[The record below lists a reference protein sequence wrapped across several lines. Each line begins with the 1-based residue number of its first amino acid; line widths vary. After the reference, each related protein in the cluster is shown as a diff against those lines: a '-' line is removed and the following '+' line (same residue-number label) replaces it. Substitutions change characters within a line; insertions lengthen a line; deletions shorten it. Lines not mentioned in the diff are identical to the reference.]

1 MLESLYIEN
10 FAIINQVQIDF
21 HSGMT
26 VLTGE
31 TGAGKSI
38 IIDAIGQ
45 LLGQR
50 TQPNFVKENRD
61 YAYIEG
67 VFTSNEK
74 INTLLDEMHIP
85 SDTQLIVSKKIT
97 KDGKSSIK
105 INYRSTTQMLLKTVM
120 SNLVDIHS
128 QFEAHQLFKQSYHLQ
143 VLDDYCGKK
152 LSILKE
158 KYFNNFNQYKKLE
171 KEYNQLKNEELSD
184 EQYDFY
190 LAQRDEI
197 DELHLDDFDE
207 EEFIK
212 ERNELNNFEK
222 NAKHIS
228 QYKNIMD
235 SSKGM
240 MSLFKD
246 GLNELAS
253 IDSSKI
259 QDLYDQLYDAYYSI
273 EGINDEIYDYL
284 QLSNFSEERYNEVQ
298 DTYFKLNKLKRK
310 YGASI
315 ENILDF
321 RAELDKKI
329 QYFENRES
337 VISTLESKLKTNQEN
352 AFKIALDISKLR
364 QENALILENKVKEI
378 LKDLYLPQVDFKF
391 QFEETNLTEN
401 GLDSVC
407 IVVSTN
413 VGQVAK
419 PLQKIASGGELSR
432 IMLAI
437 KTACQN
443 DENNTIIF
451 DEADTGV
458 SGKVAESIGKI
469 MKKISKKQQVICIT
483 HLAQVACFANHHLQI
498 SKQLESNDTNV
509 KITIL
514 SDEDSTIELAKMISG
529 KEITEQSIAHAK
541 QLKKN
546 NV

>member
-105 INYRSTTQMLLKTVM
+105 INYRSTTQMLLKTIM

-128 QFEAHQLFKQSYHLQ
+128 QFETHQLFKQSYHLQ
-143 VLDDYCGKK
+143 VLDAYCGKK
-152 LSILKE
+152 LSFLKE

-171 KEYNQLKNEELSD
+171 KEYKQLKNEELSD

-259 QDLYDQLYDAYYSI
+259 QDLHDQLYDAYYSI

-378 LKDLYLPQVDFKF
+378 LKGLYLPQVDFKF

-469 MKKISKKQQVICIT
+469 MKKILNHAIT
-483 HLAQVACFANHHLQI
+483 GC
-498 SKQLESNDTNV
+498 
-509 KITIL
+509 
-514 SDEDSTIELAKMISG
+514 
-529 KEITEQSIAHAK
+529 
-541 QLKKN
+541 
-546 NV
+546 

>member
-1 MLESLYIEN
+1 
-10 FAIINQVQIDF
+10 
-21 HSGMT
+21 
-26 VLTGE
+26 
-31 TGAGKSI
+31 
-38 IIDAIGQ
+38 
-45 LLGQR
+45 
-50 TQPNFVKENRD
+50 
-61 YAYIEG
+61 
-67 VFTSNEK
+67 
-74 INTLLDEMHIP
+74 
-85 SDTQLIVSKKIT
+85 
-97 KDGKSSIK
+97 
-105 INYRSTTQMLLKTVM
+105 MLLKTVM

-128 QFEAHQLFKQSYHLQ
+128 QFETHQLFKQSYHLQ

-171 KEYNQLKNEELSD
+171 KEYKQLKNEELSD

-246 GLNELAS
+246 GLNELSS

-259 QDLYDQLYDAYYSI
+259 QDLHDQLYDAYYSI

-364 QENALILENKVKEI
+364 QENALILENNVKEI

-391 QFEETNLTEN
+391 QFEKTNLTEN
-401 GLDSVC
+401 GMDSVC

-413 VGQVAK
+413 AGQVAK

-437 KTACQN
+437 KTACQH

-469 MKKISKKQQVICIT
+469 MKEISKNQQVICIT

-498 SKQLESNDTNV
+498 SKQLEINDTNV
-509 KITIL
+509 KITVL
-514 SDEDSTIELAKMISG
+514 SDEDSIIELAKMISG

>member
-105 INYRSTTQMLLKTVM
+105 INYRSTTQMLLKTIM

-128 QFEAHQLFKQSYHLQ
+128 QFETHQLFKQSYHLQ

-158 KYFNNFNQYKKLE
+158 KYFNNFNQYKKLD
-171 KEYNQLKNEELSD
+171 KEYKQLKNEELSD

-235 SSKGM
+235 SSRGM
-240 MSLFKD
+240 MSLFKN
-246 GLNELAS
+246 GLNELSS

-259 QDLYDQLYDAYYSI
+259 QDLRDQLYDAYYSI

-284 QLSNFSEERYNEVQ
+284 QLSNFSEERYSEVQ

-364 QENALILENKVKEI
+364 QENAHILENKVKEI

-391 QFEETNLTEN
+391 QFEKTNLTEN
-401 GLDSVC
+401 GIDSVC

-437 KTACQN
+437 KTACQHN
-443 DENNTIIF
+443 ENNTIIF

-469 MKKISKKQQVICIT
+469 MKEISKNQQVICIT

-509 KITIL
+509 KISIL

>member
-1 MLESLYIEN
+1 MW
-10 FAIINQVQIDF
+10 
-21 HSGMT
+21 
-26 VLTGE
+26 
-31 TGAGKSI
+31 
-38 IIDAIGQ
+38 
-45 LLGQR
+45 
-50 TQPNFVKENRD
+50 
-61 YAYIEG
+61 
-67 VFTSNEK
+67 
-74 INTLLDEMHIP
+74 
-85 SDTQLIVSKKIT
+85 KKI
-97 KDGKSSIK
+97 
-105 INYRSTTQMLLKTVM
+105 
-120 SNLVDIHS
+120 
-128 QFEAHQLFKQSYHLQ
+128 
-143 VLDDYCGKK
+143 
-152 LSILKE
+152 
-158 KYFNNFNQYKKLE
+158 KYFNQYKKLE
-171 KEYNQLKNEELSD
+171 KEYKQLKNEELSD

-190 LAQRDEI
+190 LSQKNEI

-246 GLNELAS
+246 GLNELSS

-259 QDLYDQLYDAYYSI
+259 QELHDQLYDAYYSI

-391 QFEETNLTEN
+391 QFEKTNLTEN
-401 GLDSVC
+401 GIDSVC

-437 KTACQN
+437 KTACQH

-469 MKKISKKQQVICIT
+469 MKEISKNQQVICIT

-498 SKQLESNDTNV
+498 SKQLKSNDTNV

-514 SDEDSTIELAKMISG
+514 SDEDSIIELAKMISG

>member
-10 FAIINQVQIDF
+10 FAIINQIQIDF

-105 INYRSTTQMLLKTVM
+105 INYRSTTQMLLKTIM

-128 QFEAHQLFKQSYHLQ
+128 QFETHQLFKQSYHLQ

-158 KYFNNFNQYKKLE
+158 KYINNFSQYKQLE
-171 KEYNQLKNEELSD
+171 KEYKQLKDEELSD

-197 DELHLDDFDE
+197 DELQLNDFNE

-212 ERNELNNFEK
+212 ERNELNSFEK

-235 SSKGM
+235 SSQGM

-246 GLNELAS
+246 GLNELSA

-259 QDLYDQLYDAYYSI
+259 QDLHDQLYDAYYSI

-321 RAELDKKI
+321 RDDLDKKI

-337 VISTLESKLKTNQEN
+337 VISTLESKLKTNKEN
-352 AFKIALDISKLR
+352 TSKIALDISKLR
-364 QENALILENKVKEI
+364 KEKALLLENKVKEI

-391 QFEETNLTEN
+391 QFKETNLTEN
-401 GLDSVC
+401 GIDSVC

-437 KTACQN
+437 KTACQH

-469 MKKISKKQQVICIT
+469 MKEISKNQQVICIT

-498 SKQLESNDTNV
+498 SKHLENDDTNV
-509 KITIL
+509 KITVL
-514 SDEDSTIELAKMISG
+514 NDEDSIVELAKMISG

-541 QLKKN
+541 QLKEN
-546 NV
+546 SV

>member
-105 INYRSTTQMLLKTVM
+105 INYRSTTQMLLKTIM

-128 QFEAHQLFKQSYHLQ
+128 QFETHQLFKQSYHLQ
-143 VLDDYCGKK
+143 VLDAYCGKK
-152 LSILKE
+152 LSFLKE

-171 KEYNQLKNEELSD
+171 KEYKQLKNEELSD

-259 QDLYDQLYDAYYSI
+259 QDLHDQLYDAYYSI

-378 LKDLYLPQVDFKF
+378 LKGLYLPQVDFKF

-514 SDEDSTIELAKMISG
+514 SDEESIIELAKMISG

>member
-50 TQPNFVKENRD
+50 TQPNFVKENRE

-74 INTLLDEMHIP
+74 INKLLDEMHIP

-105 INYRSTTQMLLKTVM
+105 INYRSTTQMLLKTIM

-128 QFEAHQLFKQSYHLQ
+128 QFETHQLFKQSYHLQ

-152 LSILKE
+152 LNVLKE
-158 KYFNNFNQYKKLE
+158 KYIDNFSQYKKLE
-171 KEYNQLKNEELSD
+171 KEYKQLKNEELSD

-197 DELHLDDFDE
+197 DELQLNDFNE

-212 ERNELNNFEK
+212 ERNELNSFEK

-246 GLNELAS
+246 GLNELSS

-259 QDLYDQLYDAYYSI
+259 QDLHDQLYDAYYSI

-329 QYFENRES
+329 QYFENREN
-337 VISTLESKLKTNQEN
+337 VISTLESKLKTNKEN
-352 AFKIALDISKLR
+352 TSKIALDISKLR
-364 QENALILENKVKEI
+364 KEKALILENKVKEI

-401 GLDSVC
+401 GIDSVC

-437 KTACQN
+437 KTACQH

-469 MKKISKKQQVICIT
+469 MKEISKNQQVICIT

-498 SKQLESNDTNV
+498 SKHLENDDTNV
-509 KITIL
+509 KITVL
-514 SDEDSTIELAKMISG
+514 NDEDSIVELAKMISG

-541 QLKKN
+541 QLKEN
-546 NV
+546 SV

>member
-10 FAIINQVQIDF
+10 FAIINQIQIDF

-105 INYRSTTQMLLKTVM
+105 INYRSTTQMLLKTIM

-128 QFEAHQLFKQSYHLQ
+128 QFETHQLFKQSYHLQ

-158 KYFNNFNQYKKLE
+158 KYINIFSQYKQLE
-171 KEYNQLKNEELSD
+171 KEYKQLKDEELSD

-197 DELHLDDFDE
+197 DELQLNDFNE

-212 ERNELNNFEK
+212 ERNELNSFEK

-235 SSKGM
+235 SSQGM
-240 MSLFKD
+240 MSLFKE
-246 GLNELAS
+246 GLNELSS

-259 QDLYDQLYDAYYSI
+259 QVLHDQLYDAYYSI

-321 RAELDKKI
+321 RDDLDKKI

-337 VISTLESKLKTNQEN
+337 VISTLESKLKTNKEN
-352 AFKIALDISKLR
+352 TSKIALDISKLR
-364 QENALILENKVKEI
+364 KEKALILENKVKEI

-391 QFEETNLTEN
+391 QFKETNLTEN
-401 GLDSVC
+401 GIDSVC

-469 MKKISKKQQVICIT
+469 MKEISKNQQVICIT

-498 SKQLESNDTNV
+498 SKYLENDDTNV
-509 KITIL
+509 KITVL
-514 SDEDSTIELAKMISG
+514 NDEDSIVELAKMISG

-541 QLKKN
+541 QLKEN
-546 NV
+546 SV

>member
-105 INYRSTTQMLLKTVM
+105 INYRSTTQMLLKTIM

-128 QFEAHQLFKQSYHLQ
+128 QFETHQLFKQSYHLQ
-143 VLDDYCGKK
+143 VLDAYCGKK
-152 LSILKE
+152 LSFLKE

-171 KEYNQLKNEELSD
+171 KEYKQLKNEELSD

-253 IDSSKI
+253 IDSFKI
-259 QDLYDQLYDAYYSI
+259 QDLHDQLYDAYYSI

-378 LKDLYLPQVDFKF
+378 LKGLYLPQVDFKF

-514 SDEDSTIELAKMISG
+514 SDEESIIELAKMISG

>member
-97 KDGKSSIK
+97 KDGKPSIK
-105 INYRSTTQMLLKTVM
+105 INYRSTTQMLLKTIM

-128 QFEAHQLFKQSYHLQ
+128 QFETHQLFKQSYHLQ

-259 QDLYDQLYDAYYSI
+259 QDLHDQLYDAYYSI

-284 QLSNFSEERYNEVQ
+284 QLSSFSEERYNEVQ

-509 KITIL
+509 KLTIL
-514 SDEDSTIELAKMISG
+514 SDEESIIELAKMISG

>member
-105 INYRSTTQMLLKTVM
+105 INYRSTTQMLLKTIM

-128 QFEAHQLFKQSYHLQ
+128 QFETHQLFKQSYHLQ
-143 VLDDYCGKK
+143 VLDAYCGKK
-152 LSILKE
+152 LSFLKE

-171 KEYNQLKNEELSD
+171 KEYKQLKNEELSD

-259 QDLYDQLYDAYYSI
+259 QDLHDQLYDAYYSI

-378 LKDLYLPQVDFKF
+378 LKGLYLPQVDFKF

-451 DEADTGV
+451 DGADTGV

-514 SDEDSTIELAKMISG
+514 SDEESIIELAKMISG

>member
-105 INYRSTTQMLLKTVM
+105 INYRSTTQMLLKTIM

-128 QFEAHQLFKQSYHLQ
+128 QFETHQLFKQSYHLQ

-158 KYFNNFNQYKKLE
+158 KYINNFNQYKKLE
-171 KEYNQLKNEELSD
+171 KEYKQLKNEELSD

-197 DELHLDDFDE
+197 DELHLDDFNE

-212 ERNELNNFEK
+212 ERNELNSFEK

-228 QYKNIMD
+228 QYKNIMN

-246 GLNELAS
+246 GLNELSS

-259 QDLYDQLYDAYYSI
+259 QDLHDQLYDAYYSI

-284 QLSNFSEERYNEVQ
+284 QLSYFSEERYNEVQ

-315 ENILDF
+315 GNILDF

-329 QYFENRES
+329 QYFENREN

-352 AFKIALDISKLR
+352 TSKIALDISKLR
-364 QENALILENKVKEI
+364 KENALILENKVKEI

-401 GLDSVC
+401 GIDSVC

-437 KTACQN
+437 KTACQH

-469 MKKISKKQQVICIT
+469 MKEISKNQQVICIT
-483 HLAQVACFANHHLQI
+483 HLAQVACFANYHLQI
-498 SKQLESNDTNV
+498 SKHLENDDTNV
-509 KITIL
+509 KITVL
-514 SDEDSTIELAKMISG
+514 NDEDSIVELAKMISG

-541 QLKKN
+541 QLKEN
-546 NV
+546 SV

>member
-10 FAIINQVQIDF
+10 FAIINQVQ
-21 HSGMT
+21 
-26 VLTGE
+26 
-31 TGAGKSI
+31 
-38 IIDAIGQ
+38 Q

-50 TQPNFVKENRD
+50 TQPNFIKENRD

-128 QFEAHQLFKQSYHLQ
+128 QFETHQLFKQSYHLQ

-171 KEYNQLKNEELSD
+171 KEYKQLKNEELSD

-190 LAQRDEI
+190 LSQKNEI

-259 QDLYDQLYDAYYSI
+259 QDLHDQLYDAYYSI
-273 EGINDEIYDYL
+273 EGINDDIYDYL

-364 QENALILENKVKEI
+364 QENALILENEVKEI

-391 QFEETNLTEN
+391 QFEKTNLTEN
-401 GLDSVC
+401 GMDSVC

-437 KTACQN
+437 KTACQHN
-443 DENNTIIF
+443 ENNTIIF

-469 MKKISKKQQVICIT
+469 MKEISKNQQVICIT

-498 SKQLESNDTNV
+498 SKQLKSNDTNV

-514 SDEDSTIELAKMISG
+514 SDEDSIIELAKMISG

>member
-105 INYRSTTQMLLKTVM
+105 INYRSTTQMLLKTIM

-128 QFEAHQLFKQSYHLQ
+128 QFETHQLFKQSYHLQ
-143 VLDDYCGKK
+143 VLDAYCGKK
-152 LSILKE
+152 LSFLKE

-171 KEYNQLKNEELSD
+171 KEYKQLKNEELSD

-259 QDLYDQLYDAYYSI
+259 QDLHDQLYDAYYSI

-378 LKDLYLPQVDFKF
+378 LKGLYLPQVDFKF

-451 DEADTGV
+451 DEADAGV

-514 SDEDSTIELAKMISG
+514 SDEESIIELAKMISG

>member
-97 KDGKSSIK
+97 KDGKPSIK

-128 QFEAHQLFKQSYHLQ
+128 QFETHQLFKQSYHLQ

-259 QDLYDQLYDAYYSI
+259 QDLHDQLYDAYYSI

-284 QLSNFSEERYNEVQ
+284 QLSSFSEERYNEVQ

>member
-50 TQPNFVKENRD
+50 TQPNFVKENRE

-74 INTLLDEMHIP
+74 INALLDEMHIP

-97 KDGKSSIK
+97 KDGKSSVK
-105 INYRSTTQMLLKTVM
+105 INYRSTTQMLLKTIM

-128 QFEAHQLFKQSYHLQ
+128 QFETHQLFKQSYHLQ
-143 VLDDYCGKK
+143 VLDDYCGTK
-152 LSILKE
+152 LSALKE
-158 KYFNNFNQYKKLE
+158 KYINNFDQYKKLE
-171 KEYNQLKNEELSD
+171 KEYAQLKNEELSD

-197 DELHLDDFDE
+197 DELQLNDFNE

-240 MSLFKD
+240 MSLFKE
-246 GLNELAS
+246 GLNELSS

-259 QDLYDQLYDAYYSI
+259 QDFHDQLYDSYYSI
-273 EGINDEIYDYL
+273 EGINDEIYAYL

-315 ENILDF
+315 KNILDF
-321 RAELDKKI
+321 RDELDNKI

-337 VISTLESKLKTNQEN
+337 VISTLENKLKINKEN
-352 AFKIALDISKLR
+352 AFKIAVDISELR
-364 QENALILENKVKEI
+364 KENAFILENKVKEI

-391 QFEETNLTEN
+391 QFEETSLTEN

-437 KTACQN
+437 KTACQH

-469 MKKISKKQQVICIT
+469 MKKISKNQQVICIT

-498 SKQLESNDTNV
+498 SKQLESDDTNV
-509 KITIL
+509 KIVVL
-514 SDEDSTIELAKMISG
+514 SEEESVIELAKMISG

-541 QLKKN
+541 QLKEN

>member
-105 INYRSTTQMLLKTVM
+105 INYRSTTQMLLKTIM

-128 QFEAHQLFKQSYHLQ
+128 QFETHQLFKQSYHLQ
-143 VLDDYCGKK
+143 VLDAYCGKK
-152 LSILKE
+152 LSFLKE

-171 KEYNQLKNEELSD
+171 KEYKQLKNEELSD

-259 QDLYDQLYDAYYSI
+259 QDLHDQLYDAYYSI

-378 LKDLYLPQVDFKF
+378 LKGLYLPQVDFKF

-401 GLDSVC
+401 GFDSVC

-514 SDEDSTIELAKMISG
+514 SDEESIIELAKMISG

>member
-105 INYRSTTQMLLKTVM
+105 INYRSTTQMLLKTIM

-128 QFEAHQLFKQSYHLQ
+128 QFETHQLFKQSYHLQ
-143 VLDDYCGKK
+143 VLDAYCGKK
-152 LSILKE
+152 LSFLKE

-171 KEYNQLKNEELSD
+171 KEYKQLKNEELSD

-190 LAQRDEI
+190 LAKRDEI

-259 QDLYDQLYDAYYSI
+259 QDLHDQLYDAYYSI

-378 LKDLYLPQVDFKF
+378 LKGLYLPQVDFKF

-514 SDEDSTIELAKMISG
+514 SDEESIIELAKMISG

>member
-1 MLESLYIEN
+1 MLERLYIEN

-105 INYRSTTQMLLKTVM
+105 INYRSTTQMLLKTIM

-128 QFEAHQLFKQSYHLQ
+128 QFETHQLFKQSYHLQ
-143 VLDDYCGKK
+143 VLDAYCGKK
-152 LSILKE
+152 LSFLKE

-171 KEYNQLKNEELSD
+171 KEYKQLKNEELSD

-259 QDLYDQLYDAYYSI
+259 QDLHDQLYDAYYSI

-378 LKDLYLPQVDFKF
+378 LKGLYLPQVDFKF

-514 SDEDSTIELAKMISG
+514 SDEESIIELAKMISG

>member
-21 HSGMT
+21 YSGMT

-67 VFTSNEK
+67 VFTSNAK

-128 QFEAHQLFKQSYHLQ
+128 QFETHQLFKQSYHLQ

-171 KEYNQLKNEELSD
+171 KEYKQLKNEELSD

-246 GLNELAS
+246 GLNELSS

-259 QDLYDQLYDAYYSI
+259 QDLHDQLYDAYYSI

-364 QENALILENKVKEI
+364 QENALILENNVKEI

-391 QFEETNLTEN
+391 QFEKTNLTEN
-401 GLDSVC
+401 GMDSVC

-413 VGQVAK
+413 AGQVAK

-437 KTACQN
+437 KTACQH

-469 MKKISKKQQVICIT
+469 MKEISKNQQVICIT

-498 SKQLESNDTNV
+498 SKQLEINDTNV
-509 KITIL
+509 KITVL
-514 SDEDSTIELAKMISG
+514 SDEDSIIELAKMISG
-529 KEITEQSIAHAK
+529 KEITQQSIDHAK
-541 QLKKN
+541 KLKEIS
-546 NV
+546 V

>member
-105 INYRSTTQMLLKTVM
+105 INYRSTTQMLLKTIM

-128 QFEAHQLFKQSYHLQ
+128 QFETHQLFKQSYHLQ
-143 VLDDYCGKK
+143 VLDAYCGKK
-152 LSILKE
+152 LSFLKE

-171 KEYNQLKNEELSD
+171 KEYKQLKNEELSD

-259 QDLYDQLYDAYYSI
+259 QDLHDQLYDAYYSI

-364 QENALILENKVKEI
+364 QENALILENKVKKI
-378 LKDLYLPQVDFKF
+378 LKGLYLPQVDFKF

-514 SDEDSTIELAKMISG
+514 SDEESIIELAKMISG

>member
-50 TQPNFVKENRD
+50 TQPNFVKENRE

-74 INTLLDEMHIP
+74 INALLDEMHIP
-85 SDTQLIVSKKIT
+85 SDTQLVVSKKIT

-105 INYRSTTQMLLKTVM
+105 INYRSTTQMLLKTIM

-128 QFEAHQLFKQSYHLQ
+128 QFETHQLFKQSYHLQ
-143 VLDDYCGKK
+143 VLDDYCGTK
-152 LSILKE
+152 LSVLKE
-158 KYFNNFNQYKKLE
+158 KYINNFDQYKKLE
-171 KEYNQLKNEELSD
+171 KEYVQLKNEELSD

-197 DELHLDDFDE
+197 DELQLNDFNE
-207 EEFIK
+207 EDFIK
-212 ERNELNNFEK
+212 ERNELNSFEK

-246 GLNELAS
+246 GLNELSS

-259 QDLYDQLYDAYYSI
+259 QDLHDQLYDAYYSI

-310 YGASI
+310 YGSSI

-321 RAELDKKI
+321 RADLDKKI

-337 VISTLESKLKTNQEN
+337 VISTLESKLKTNKEN
-352 AFKIALDISKLR
+352 TFKIALDISKLR
-364 QENALILENKVKEI
+364 KENALILENKVKEI

-401 GLDSVC
+401 GIDSVC

-437 KTACQN
+437 KTACQH

-469 MKKISKKQQVICIT
+469 MKEISKNQQVICIT

-498 SKQLESNDTNV
+498 SKHLENDDTNV
-509 KITIL
+509 KITVL
-514 SDEDSTIELAKMISG
+514 NDEDSIIELAKMISG

-541 QLKKN
+541 QLKEN

>member
-26 VLTGE
+26 VLAGE

-50 TQPNFVKENRD
+50 TQPNFVKENRE

-74 INTLLDEMHIP
+74 INALLDEMHIP
-85 SDTQLIVSKKIT
+85 SDTQLVVSKKIT

-105 INYRSTTQMLLKTVM
+105 INYRSTTQMLLKTIM

-128 QFEAHQLFKQSYHLQ
+128 QFETHQLFKQSYHLQ
-143 VLDDYCGKK
+143 VLDDYCGTK
-152 LSILKE
+152 LSVLKE
-158 KYFNNFNQYKKLE
+158 NYINNFDQYKKLE
-171 KEYNQLKNEELSD
+171 KEYAQLKNEELSD

-197 DELHLDDFDE
+197 DELQLNDFNE

-212 ERNELNNFEK
+212 ERNELNSFEK

-240 MSLFKD
+240 MSLFKE
-246 GLNELAS
+246 GLNELSS

-259 QDLYDQLYDAYYSI
+259 QDLHDQLYDAYYSI

-310 YGASI
+310 YGSSI

-321 RAELDKKI
+321 RADLDKKI

-337 VISTLESKLKTNQEN
+337 VISTLESKIKANQEN
-352 AFKIALDISKLR
+352 TFKIALDISKLR
-364 QENALILENKVKEI
+364 KENALILENKVKEI

-401 GLDSVC
+401 GIDSVC

-437 KTACQN
+437 KTACQH

-469 MKKISKKQQVICIT
+469 MKEISKNQQVICIT

-498 SKQLESNDTNV
+498 SKHLENDDTNV
-509 KITIL
+509 KITVL
-514 SDEDSTIELAKMISG
+514 NDEDSTIELAKMISG

-541 QLKKN
+541 QLKEN

>member
-21 HSGMT
+21 QSGMT

-61 YAYIEG
+61 YTYIEG

-128 QFEAHQLFKQSYHLQ
+128 QFETHQLFKQSYHLQ

-171 KEYNQLKNEELSD
+171 KEYKQLKNEELSD

-190 LAQRDEI
+190 LSQKSEI

-259 QDLYDQLYDAYYSI
+259 QDLHDQLYDAYYSI
-273 EGINDEIYDYL
+273 EGINDDIYDYL

-329 QYFENRES
+329 HYFENRES

-391 QFEETNLTEN
+391 QFEKTNLTEN
-401 GLDSVC
+401 GIDSVC

-437 KTACQN
+437 KTACQHN
-443 DENNTIIF
+443 ENNTIIF

-469 MKKISKKQQVICIT
+469 MKEISKNQQVICIT

-514 SDEDSTIELAKMISG
+514 SDEDSIIELAKMISG

>member
-10 FAIINQVQIDF
+10 FAIINQIQIDF

-105 INYRSTTQMLLKTVM
+105 INYRSTTQMLLKTIM

-128 QFEAHQLFKQSYHLQ
+128 QFETHQLFKQSYHLQ
-143 VLDDYCGKK
+143 VLDAYCGKK
-152 LSILKE
+152 LSFLKE
-158 KYFNNFNQYKKLE
+158 KYFNNFNQYKKLD
-171 KEYNQLKNEELSD
+171 KEYKQLKNEELSD

-259 QDLYDQLYDAYYSI
+259 QDLHDQLYDAYYSI

-284 QLSNFSEERYNEVQ
+284 QLSSFSEERYNEVQ

-437 KTACQN
+437 KTACQHN
-443 DENNTIIF
+443 ENNTIIF

-469 MKKISKKQQVICIT
+469 MKEISKSQQVICIT

>member
-61 YAYIEG
+61 NAYIEG

-128 QFEAHQLFKQSYHLQ
+128 QFETHQLFKQSYHLQ

-171 KEYNQLKNEELSD
+171 KEYKQLKNEELSD

-246 GLNELAS
+246 GLNELSS

-259 QDLYDQLYDAYYSI
+259 QDLHDQLYDAYYSI

-364 QENALILENKVKEI
+364 QENALILENEVKEI

-391 QFEETNLTEN
+391 QFEKTNLTEN
-401 GLDSVC
+401 GMDSVC

-437 KTACQN
+437 KTACQH

-469 MKKISKKQQVICIT
+469 MKEISKNQQVICIT

-498 SKQLESNDTNV
+498 SKQLKSNDTNV

-514 SDEDSTIELAKMISG
+514 SDEDSIIELAKMISG

>member
-97 KDGKSSIK
+97 KDGKPSIK

-128 QFEAHQLFKQSYHLQ
+128 QFETHQLFKQSYHLQ

-259 QDLYDQLYDAYYSI
+259 QDLHDQLYDAYYSI

-284 QLSNFSEERYNEVQ
+284 QLSSFSEERYNEVQ

-509 KITIL
+509 KLTIL
-514 SDEDSTIELAKMISG
+514 SDEESIIELAKMISG